1 MNVSQFQRNLINL
14 MAMHIGLLNDPNNFH
29 TQKWG
34 KALVDAGATV
44 TVFSLDEDRASVL
57 PAVRIGSGDY
67 NYRTYLRSGP
77 ELMEAME
84 KAGVDLVNAL
94 NITPFGVWA
103 SRSGF
108 RPVIAS
114 AMGADIL
121 EYPPRGVASPNL
133 DLRHWENTDG
143 RNRPVTRFKGRL
155 KRQYFRR
162 KVAGAL
168 GSADLITGDNQ
179 VLVDAIKDWFRI
191 PADKVRLLRWG
202 IEPELLA
209 PQPERIAALR
219 KQFGIR
225 EDHRLVLSPRGA
237 KPIYQAD
244 IILEAFA
251 QLLSRGVEDHHFMM
265 LSAGYG
271 ISPEVDALASR
282 LEAAHANF
290 TFVREQ
296 IPREEV
302 SQLWHLTDVFIS
314 APVYDG
320 YSAAL
325 AEGRYAGAIP
335 VVNAIPGNRELM
347 QHGENGWFTDPFTSE
362 QLTNDLIKIFAN
374 KKQLQARFQ
383 AKNRQWINENSLI
396 GQNADTFL
404 RWADEIMMKKV

>member
-1 MNVSQFQRNLINL
+1 MI
-14 MAMHIGLLNDPNNFH
+14 AMHIGLLNDPNNFH

-34 KALVDAGATV
+34 KALSEAGAKV
-44 TVFSLDEDRASVL
+44 TVFSLDEDRGGLLPSVK
-57 PAVRIGSGDY
+57 IGSGDY
-67 NYRTYLRSGP
+67 SYRTYLRSGP
-77 ELMEAME
+77 QLKEALE
-84 KAGVDLVNAL
+84 NAGVDLINAL

-179 VLVDAIKDWFRI
+179 VLVDAIKNWFGI
-191 PADKVRLLRWG
+191 PPDKVRLLRWG
-202 IEPELLA
+202 IEPGLLA
-209 PQPERIAALR
+209 PQPDRIAELR
-219 KQFGIR
+219 KRFGIQ
-225 EDHRLVLSPRGA
+225 EGHRLVLSPRGA

-251 QLLSRGVEDHHFMM
+251 QLLAKGVKDHHFMM

-271 ISPEVDALASR
+271 ISPEVDALAAK

-290 TFVREQ
+290 TFVRDKM
-296 IPREEV
+296 PREEV

-325 AEGRYAGAIP
+325 AEGRYTGAIP
-335 VVNAIPGNRELM
+335 VVNAIPGNQELIR
-347 QHGENGWFTDPFTSE
+347 HGENGWFSDPFTSK
-362 QLTNDLIKIFAN
+362 QLTDDLLTIFAD
-374 KKQLQARFQ
+374 KKQIQARFQ
-383 AKNRQWINENSLI
+383 AKNRQWIEENSLI
-396 GQNADTFL
+396 GQNAEIFL
-404 RWADEIMMKKV
+404 RWADEILMKKV